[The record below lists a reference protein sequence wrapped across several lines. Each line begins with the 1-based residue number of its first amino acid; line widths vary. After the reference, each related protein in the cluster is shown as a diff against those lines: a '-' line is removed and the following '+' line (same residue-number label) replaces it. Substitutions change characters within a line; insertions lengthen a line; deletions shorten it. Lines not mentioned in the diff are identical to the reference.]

1 MTTAA
6 PALPARPRTAPSF
19 VRGLFAGEIADELLF
34 PYPAT
39 LDARDAEEAIVVHRL
54 IEAFHGMLASGLV
67 DPARHDSEGTIPDTV
82 IAAFAEAGLLA
93 ISIPREHGGL
103 GLSYSGYA
111 RVFGAI
117 ASVDPSLGVLVGV
130 HCGLGSKAL
139 VLYGTEAQR
148 ARFLPR
154 LARGEMLAA
163 YALTEP
169 ETGSDARHIVTRAV
183 RADGGWR
190 ITGRKHWIGNGHRAG
205 MLVVFAQTPVERRGE
220 QVQRPTAFLV
230 TPDQPGFTVL
240 GTIDKLGIR
249 GSTQAELLFDDLFVP
264 DDMVLGEVGG
274 GFDVAVNA
282 LNAGRLSLAA
292 GCAQAAKALV
302 GEMQRYGQERVQFG
316 KPLMEFALPQ
326 HRMAMLAAESYA
338 ADAMVGHLA
347 AALDTP
353 SADVALEAAC
363 AKVFAS
369 ELIWR
374 GVDEMVQLA
383 GGRGYVRPWP
393 YERMLRDA
401 RINRIFEGANEVLR
415 LFIGL
420 TGVQEP
426 AEELAAV
433 GHALTAPFENWPDH
447 WVLLSGFA
455 AERVKSALG
464 ARDRVQVPL
473 PPSLATHVKYLEQH
487 VAECKVATDRAIT
500 THRRGI
506 LEAQV
511 TIDRL
516 AGMAIELYARATTI
530 SRTAQLVDSRGVDAC
545 ATELALCELF
555 CVESG
560 RRFRTLRQLL
570 CGATCEATD
579 RLALDTAARL
589 RAAGGYTIGDAVLDA
604 PAAPAGQRL
613 PVLLPATARP
623 DLTPVPTPSAGRA

>member
-6 PALPARPRTAPSF
+6 PATASSATLPSF

-34 PYPAT
+34 PYPPS
-39 LDARDAEEAIVVHRL
+39 LDARDPAEAATVRRL
-54 IEAFHGMLASGLV
+54 IADFHTMVASGLV
-67 DPARHDSEGTIPDTV
+67 DPARHDAESAIPEAV
-82 IAAFAEAGLLA
+82 IEAFARTGLLG

-103 GLSYSGYA
+103 GLSHSGYA

-117 ASVDPSLGVLVGV
+117 AAVDVSLGVLVGV

-139 VLYGTEAQR
+139 VLYGSPAQH
-148 ARFLPR
+148 ARFLPP

-169 ETGSDARHIVTRAV
+169 ETGSDARHIVSRATRV
-183 RADGGWR
+183 DGGWR
-190 ITGRKHWIGNGHRAG
+190 INGRKHWIGNGHRAG
-205 MLVVFAQTPVERRGE
+205 MLVVFAQTAVERRGE
-220 QVQRPTAFLV
+220 MVERPTAFIV
-230 TPDQPGFTVL
+230 TPDMPGFRVL

-249 GSTQAELLFDDLFVP
+249 GSTQAELLFEDVFVP

-274 GFDVAVNA
+274 GFTVAVHA

-292 GCAQAAKALV
+292 GCAQAAKVLV
-302 GEMQRYGQERVQFG
+302 GEMQRYAQERVQFG
-316 KPLMEFALPQ
+316 RPLAEFALPK
-326 HRMAMLAAESYA
+326 HRLAMLAAESYA

-347 AALDTP
+347 AALDAP
-353 SADVALEAAC
+353 QADVALEAAC

-374 GVDEMVQLA
+374 ACDDMVQLA

-420 TGVQEP
+420 TGIESP
-426 AEELAAV
+426 AKELAAV
-433 GHALTAPFENWPDH
+433 GHALDKPFENWPEH
-447 WVLLSGFA
+447 WVLISEFA
-455 AERVKSALG
+455 AERVKQALG
-464 ARDRVQVPL
+464 ARDRVEATL
-473 PPSLATHVKYLEQH
+473 PEALATHVRYLEQH
-487 VAECKVATDRAIT
+487 VRECKAATDRAIA
-500 THRRGI
+500 THRKGI

-530 SRTAQLVDSRGVDAC
+530 ARTAALVGARGAADC
-545 ATELALCELF
+545 AMELALCELF

-560 RRFRTLRQLL
+560 RRFRTLRQL
-570 CGATCEATD
+570 
-579 RLALDTAARL
+579 
-589 RAAGGYTIGDAVLDA
+589 
-604 PAAPAGQRL
+604 
-613 PVLLPATARP
+613 
-623 DLTPVPTPSAGRA
+623 

>member
-1 MTTAA
+1 MTTASPSA
-6 PALPARPRTAPSF
+6 AAPSF

-34 PYPAT
+34 PYPAP
-39 LDARDAEEAIVVHRL
+39 LDARKPDEAETVRQLLAAFDAMVK
-54 IEAFHGMLASGLV
+54 SGLV
-67 DPARHDSEGTIPDTV
+67 DPVRHDIEATIPESV
-82 IAAFAEAGLLA
+82 ISAFAEAGLLG
-93 ISIPREHGGL
+93 ISIPVQYGGL
-103 GLSYSGYA
+103 GLSYSAYA

-117 ASVDPSLGVLVGV
+117 ASVDPSLGVLLGV

-139 VLYGTEAQR
+139 ALYGTPAQCR
-148 ARFLPR
+148 RFLPG

-169 ETGSDARHIVTRAV
+169 ETGSDARHIVTRAE
-183 RADGGWR
+183 RTDGGWLLR
-190 ITGRKHWIGNGHRAG
+190 GRKHWIGNGHRAG
-205 MLVVFAQTPVERRGE
+205 MLVVFAQTRVERRGE
-220 QVQRPTAFLV
+220 QVLRPTAFIV
-230 TPDQPGFTVL
+230 TPDQRGFRVL

-249 GSTQAELLFDDLFVP
+249 GSTQAELLFEDVFVA

-274 GFDVAVNA
+274 GFAVAVHA

-302 GEMQRYGQERVQFG
+302 GEMLRYGGERVQFG
-316 KPLMEFALPQ
+316 KPLIDFALPQ
-326 HRMAMLAAESYA
+326 HRVAMLAAESYA

-347 AALDTP
+347 AALDAP
-353 SADVALEAAC
+353 DSDVALEAAC

-374 GVDEMVQLA
+374 AVDDMVQLA

-420 TGVQEP
+420 TGVQTP

-433 GHALTAPFENWPDH
+433 GHALTAPFEQWPDH
-447 WVLLSGFA
+447 WVLLTEYA
-455 AERVKSALG
+455 AERVKTAFG
-464 ARDRVQVPL
+464 ARDRVSAPL
-473 PPSLATHVKYLEQH
+473 PSVLATHVKFLEQH

-511 TIDRL
+511 SIDRL

-530 SRTAQLVDSRGVDAC
+530 ARTAQLVEANGVDAC

-589 RAAGGYTIGDAVLDA
+589 RAADGYRVSDAVLDVPA
-604 PAAPAGQRL
+604 PHVRPPV
-613 PVLLPATARP
+613 PVLLPATGRP
-623 DLTPVPTPSAGRA
+623 DLTPSANRA